1 VKKHQHFV
9 RFKLKDIHNFV
20 ENKLKTKKDLELI

>member
-9 RFKLKDIHNFV
+9 RSKLKGIHNFV
-20 ENKLKTKKDLELI
+20 ENKLKTKKELELV